1 MAHTPTG
8 RLIQPEQRIPA
19 SDARRQILQAIC
31 RLLIQKR
38 EPKAETITRVLR
50 QTIHKLRDTVGA
62 RAAALLVL
70 DPSVKT
76 AEVIGVALPAA
87 AGASAKTSKGDDER
101 ERALEG
107 SRVPFGVLG
116 CLRSLPQ
123 PLCQDSFEP
132 EQQPRFMDE
141 ACGSPTRALAA
152 VPLPVSDRLTAVLVV
167 FDHLSEPHDYS
178 LAELALLDDCL
189 RHLVLAVQRSLGLGS
204 ALDEEAKGRCVA
216 LLAGCSFWSP
226 PPQFEPNA
234 SLIRPLGWR
243 VLLRYGIL
251 PLASQSGGRLLA
263 ALGNPLDRQ
272 SVEDF
277 ELATGRTIGERLAA
291 TQGEVRRQLRR
302 VFPDMPPEEASEEGG
317 ELRGDLVAQ
326 LASTLEDLSDATPL
340 MDFVP
345 EEVDEKSSPIVRL
358 ASRLIEDA
366 YFRGASDIH
375 VEIGEREVLV
385 RHRIDG
391 TCRTRTK
398 LPLAVA
404 RPLVTRLKIMSL
416 LDIAERRLPQDGRI
430 DFRRYNPELPIDLRV
445 SVLPMLHGEWIC
457 MRILEKR
464 RSALPLEELGFS
476 DHNLERYR
484 RAITTP
490 YGLILHCGP
499 TGAGKSMTLY
509 AALREIS
516 GPDVKVVTAEDP
528 IEYVMPLIGQL
539 QIKESIG
546 LDFARAL
553 RSFLRHDP
561 DVILVGEIRDE
572 ETAKIAVDASL
583 TGHLLLSTLH
593 TNDAASSVARLV
605 RLGIE
610 PFLVANTL
618 VALCAQRL
626 VRRLCHCARQDDPS
640 PGEARYLERAFGA
653 GEVNQLHRAVG
664 CEQCKGLGYR
674 GRMGIHEL
682 MLMNS
687 KLRHLISQEATA
699 ATLEAAAR
707 EAGMR
712 TLFEDSLEKV
722 RAGRTTMEETLRV
735 CQPDEV

>member
-1 MAHTPTG
+1 MAHSPTG
-8 RLIQPEQRIPA
+8 RLIQPEQRIPPP
-19 SDARRQILQAIC
+19 DARRQILQAIC
-31 RLLIQKR
+31 RLLIQRR
-38 EPKAETITRVLR
+38 EPKPATITRVLR
-50 QTIHKLRDTVGA
+50 QTIRKLRDTVGA
-62 RAAALLVL
+62 RAAGLLVL
-70 DPSVKT
+70 DPSVKS
-76 AEVIGVALPAA
+76 AEVIGVALPG
-87 AGASAKTSKGDDER
+87 GAEAE
-101 ERALEG
+101 EALEG
-107 SRVPFGVLG
+107 STIPFGELG
-116 CLRSLPQ
+116 CLRGLPQ
-123 PLCQDSFEP
+123 PLCQDSFNDAER
-132 EQQPRFMDE
+132 PRAFDA
-141 ACGSPTRALAA
+141 ACGDPTQALAA
-152 VPLPVSDRLTAVLVV
+152 VPLPVSDRLTAVLVA
-167 FDHLSEPHDYS
+167 FDHSVEPHDYS

-234 SLIRPLGWR
+234 ALIRPLGWR
-243 VLLRYGIL
+243 ILLRYGIL

-291 TQGEVRRQLRR
+291 TEGEVRRQLRR
-302 VFPDMPPEEASEEGG
+302 VFPDMPPEERSEDGG
-317 ELRGDLVAQ
+317 ALRGDLVAQ
-326 LASTLEDLSDATPL
+326 LASTFEDLADATPL

-375 VEIGEREVLV
+375 VEVGEREILI

-391 TCRTRTK
+391 TCRTRTT

-457 MRILEKR
+457 LRILEKR

-539 QIKESIG
+539 QIREAIG

-626 VRRLCHCARQDDPS
+626 VRRLCHCARPDAPS
-640 PGEARYLERAFGA
+640 PGEARYLERAFGPA
-653 GEVNQLHRAVG
+653 GEGRQVRRAVG

-687 KLRHLISQEATA
+687 KLRHQISQEASA
-699 ATLEAAAR
+699 ATLAETAR
-707 EAGMR
+707 AAGMR

-722 RAGRTTMEETLRV
+722 VAGRTTMEETLRV
-735 CQPDEV
+735 CQPDEA

>member
-1 MAHTPTG
+1 MPDSPTG
-8 RLIQPEQRIPA
+8 RLIQPEQRIPPA
-19 SDARRQILQAIC
+19 DARRQILQAIC
-31 RLLIQKR
+31 RLLVQKR
-38 EPKAETITRVLR
+38 EPKPTTITRVLR

-70 DPSVKT
+70 DPSVKS
-76 AEVIGVALPAA
+76 ADVIGVALPKGLK
-87 AGASAKTSKGDDER
+87 GASA
-101 ERALEG
+101 LEDSLAG
-107 SRVPFGVLG
+107 SAIPFAELG
-116 CLRSLPQ
+116 CLRELPQ
-123 PLCQDSFEP
+123 PLCQDSFSED
-132 EQQPRFMDE
+132 EQPRAFDV
-141 ACGSPTRALAA
+141 ACGTPTQTLAA
-152 VPLPVSDRLTAVLVV
+152 VPLPVSDRLNAVLVV
-167 FDHLSEPHDYS
+167 FDHLVEPHDYS

-216 LLAGCSFWSP
+216 LLAGCNFWSP

-234 SLIRPLGWR
+234 GLIRPLGWQ

-291 TQGEVRRQLRR
+291 TEAEVRRQLRR
-302 VFPDMPPEEASEEGG
+302 VFPDMPLEEASEDGSA
-317 ELRGDLVAQ
+317 LRGDLVAQ
-326 LASTLEDLSDATPL
+326 IASTLEDLSDATPL
-340 MDFVP
+340 MDFPP

-375 VEIGEREVLV
+375 VEIGEREVLI

-391 TCRTRTK
+391 TCRPRTT
-398 LPLAVA
+398 LPSAVA
-404 RPLVTRLKIMSL
+404 RPLVARLKIMSL
-416 LDIAERRLPQDGRI
+416 LDISERRLPQDGRI

-464 RSALPLEELGFS
+464 RSALPLEKLGFS

-516 GPDVKVVTAEDP
+516 GPEVKVVTAEDP

-593 TNDAASSVARLV
+593 TNDAASSIARLV

-626 VRRLCHCARQDDPS
+626 VRRLCHCARRDDPS
-640 PGEARYLERAFGA
+640 PGEARYLERAFGPQE
-653 GEVNQLHRAVG
+653 GTRISRAVG

-687 KLRHLISQEATA
+687 KLRHQISQEATA
-699 ATLEAAAR
+699 AEIEVSAR
-707 EAGMR
+707 AAGMR

-722 RAGRTTMEETLRV
+722 LAGRTTMEETLRV

>member
-1 MAHTPTG
+1 MPDSPTG
-8 RLIQPEQRIPA
+8 RLIQPEQRIPPA
-19 SDARRQILQAIC
+19 DARRQILQAIC
-31 RLLIQKR
+31 RLLVQKR
-38 EPKAETITRVLR
+38 EPKPATITRVLR

-62 RAAALLVL
+62 
-70 DPSVKT
+70 
-76 AEVIGVALPAA
+76 
-87 AGASAKTSKGDDER
+87 
-101 ERALEG
+101 LEG
-107 SRVPFGVLG
+107 SVIPFAELG
-116 CLRSLPQ
+116 CLRYLPE
-123 PLCQDSFEP
+123 PLCQDSFTE
-132 EQQPRFMDE
+132 EQQPRVFDA
-141 ACGSPTRALAA
+141 ACGSRTQTLAA

-167 FDHLSEPHDYS
+167 FDHLEEPQDYS
-178 LAELALLDDCL
+178 LAELALLDECL

-216 LLAGCSFWSP
+216 LLAGCNFWSP
-226 PPQFEPNA
+226 PPQFEPNVG
-234 SLIRPLGWR
+234 LIRPLGWR
-243 VLLRYGIL
+243 VMLRYGVL

-291 TQGEVRRQLRR
+291 TEGEVRRQLRR
-302 VFPDMPPEEASEEGG
+302 VFPDMPPEEASEDGAA
-317 ELRGDLVAQ
+317 LRGDLVAQ
-326 LASTLEDLSDATPL
+326 IASTLEDLSEAAPL
-340 MDFVP
+340 MDFAP

-375 VEIGEREVLV
+375 VEIGEREVLI

-391 TCRTRTK
+391 TCRTRTT
-398 LPLAVA
+398 LPSAVA
-404 RPLVTRLKIMSL
+404 RPLVARLKIMSL
-416 LDIAERRLPQDGRI
+416 LDISERRLPQDGRI
-430 DFRRYNPELPIDLRV
+430 DFRRYNPDLPIDLRV

-516 GPDVKVVTAEDP
+516 GPEVKVVTAEDP
-528 IEYVMPLIGQL
+528 IEYVMPLIGQM

-572 ETAKIAVDASL
+572 ETAKIAIDASL
-583 TGHLLLSTLH
+583 TGHLSTLH

-626 VRRLCHCARQDDPS
+626 VRRLCHCGRSDDPS
-640 PGEARYLERAFGA
+640 PGERRYLERAFGA
-653 GEVNQLHRAVG
+653 QKGTRIKRAVG

-687 KLRHLISQEATA
+687 KLRHQISSEATA
-699 ATLEAAAR
+699 ATLEATAR

-722 RAGRTTMEETLRV
+722 LAGRTTMEETLRV